1 MSTRM
6 GWIIGAACL
15 MIAGF
20 AALPAPAQDPK
31 GVRPDTGEVRSDK
44 AESSKKKDLE
54 ASRERLRAAY
64 RSGDPGAI
72 KAARENYQKLRSEA
86 KGRNEP
92 VKDKRER
99 REGGPDQK

>member
-6 GWIIGAACL
+6 GWIVGAVCL

-20 AALPAPAQDPK
+20 AVLPAPAQDPK
-31 GVRPDTGEVRSDK
+31 GVRPDAGEVRTDK
-44 AESSKKKDLE
+44 AEGSMKKELD

-64 RSGDPGAI
+64 RSGDPAAI

-86 KGRNEP
+86 KERNGSP
-92 VKDKRER
+92 PQTR
-99 REGGPDQK
+99 